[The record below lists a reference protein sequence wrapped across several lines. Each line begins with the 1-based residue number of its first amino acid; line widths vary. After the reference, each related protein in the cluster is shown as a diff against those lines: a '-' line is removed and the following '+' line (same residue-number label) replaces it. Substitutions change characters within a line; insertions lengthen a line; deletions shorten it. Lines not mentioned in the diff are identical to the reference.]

1 VSRTDPEPVV
11 VTPPP
16 PEPPSRRLSPEL
28 LLALGAIALFGVPV
42 LVRAAASLR

>member
-11 VTPPP
+11 VTSPP
-16 PEPPSRRLSPEL
+16 RRLSPEF
-28 LLALGAIALFGVPV
+28 LLALGAFAPFGVPV